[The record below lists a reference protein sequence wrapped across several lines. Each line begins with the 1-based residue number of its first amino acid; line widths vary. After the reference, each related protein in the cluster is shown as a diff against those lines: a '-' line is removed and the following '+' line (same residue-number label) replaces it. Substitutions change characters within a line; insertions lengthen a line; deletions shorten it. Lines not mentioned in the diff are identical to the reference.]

1 MTKRR
6 AEPLAARASSEEDE
20 AREMPDRAERE
31 KLVLDLGAVGGGKC
45 SFELRRS
52 ARARHLR
59 LIVGSGGLT
68 VVVPAGLVSLR
79 KIERL
84 IEPHKAWI
92 RKNLERMELLSSAQ
106 PRRQAVSVPGRIVL
120 RALEETWRVELSDSA
135 PQRTLAR
142 DGVVRLPRD
151 FCRGEALA
159 ALRRWV
165 LLRAREVLPR
175 LLTELAAEHGFEVG
189 RIAVREMKSRWG
201 SCSSRGNI
209 SLNARLLFLSSG
221 LVRHVLLHE
230 LCHLREM
237 NHSRAFYECL
247 RDVDPEADRHAGELR
262 AAWRMVP
269 PWACT

>member
-6 AEPLAARASSEEDE
+6 AKSLATRASSEENGAQDGTGKE
-20 AREMPDRAERE
+20 KER
-31 KLVLDLGAVGGGKC
+31 LVLDLGAVGGGKC
-45 SFELRRS
+45 SLELRRS
-52 ARARHLR
+52 ARARRLR
-59 LIVGSGGLT
+59 LIVGGGGVT
-68 VVVPAGLVSLR
+68 VVVPAGLDSLR
-79 KIERL
+79 KIRLL

-92 RKNLERMELLSSAQ
+92 LKNLERMKLLSSTR
-106 PRRQAVSVPGRIVL
+106 PRRQTVPVPERIVL

-247 RDVDPEADRHAGELR
+247 RDVDPEADRHAAELR

-269 PWACT
+269 PWACA

>member
-1 MTKRR
+1 M
-6 AEPLAARASSEEDE
+6 
-20 AREMPDRAERE
+20 
-31 KLVLDLGAVGGGKC
+31 
-45 SFELRRS
+45 
-52 ARARHLR
+52 
-59 LIVGSGGLT
+59 
-68 VVVPAGLVSLR
+68 
-79 KIERL
+79 
-84 IEPHKAWI
+84 
-92 RKNLERMELLSSAQ
+92 
-106 PRRQAVSVPGRIVL
+106 
-120 RALEETWRVELSDSA
+120 
-135 PQRTLAR
+135 
-142 DGVVRLPRD
+142 RLPRD

-247 RDVDPEADRHAGELR
+247 RDVDPEADRPQTAALGANSIAGSVIVNTKDPTFKPEGAAQLQLGSRKARRASVMLSRPLVDKELEIGR
-262 AAWRMVP
+262 AHV
-269 PWACT
+269 

>member
-1 MTKRR
+1 MTK
-6 AEPLAARASSEEDE
+6 PLAARASSEENGVDGTPDGTG
-20 AREMPDRAERE
+20 REG
-31 KLVLDLGAVGGGKC
+31 LVLDLGAVGGGKC
-45 SFELRRS
+45 FLELRRS
-52 ARARHLR
+52 ARARRLR
-59 LIVGSGGLT
+59 LIVGGGGVT
-68 VVVPAGLVSLR
+68 VVVPSGLDSLR
-79 KIERL
+79 KIRLL

-92 RKNLERMELLSSAQ
+92 LKNLERMKLLSSAQ
-106 PRRQAVSVPGRIVL
+106 SRRQAVSVPERIVL
-120 RALEETWRVELSDSA
+120 RALEETWRVELSGSES
-135 PQRTLAR
+135 QRTLAR
-142 DGVVRLPRD
+142 DGVVRLPRG
-151 FCRGEALA
+151 FCGGEALA

-175 LLTELAAEHGFEVG
+175 LLTELAAEYGFEVG
-189 RIAVREMKSRWG
+189 RIAVKEMKSRWG
-201 SCSSRGNI
+201 SCSSKGNVN
-209 SLNARLLFLSSG
+209 LNARLLFLSSG